1 MTTNLAKW
9 ASNNDQ
15 NINSWLSGRR
25 RVNFLPSM
33 IGFAYDML
41 SDTNAIR
48 EISVDYLAWYFDR
61 NFNKGGGGRQED
73 YAADE
78 LISR

>member
-33 IGFAYDML
+33 IGFAYDMP

-48 EISVDYLAWYFDR
+48 EISV
-61 NFNKGGGGRQED
+61 K
-73 YAADE
+73 
-78 LISR
+78 